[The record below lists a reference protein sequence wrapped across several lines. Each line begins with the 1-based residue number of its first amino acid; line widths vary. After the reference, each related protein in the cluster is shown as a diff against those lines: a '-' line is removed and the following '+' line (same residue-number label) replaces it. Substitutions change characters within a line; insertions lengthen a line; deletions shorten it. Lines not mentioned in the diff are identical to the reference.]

1 MILYAAQRSD
11 VPRMVNLSGRM
22 DVRGGFLQRFGADTL
37 ARLEAEGAVAR
48 RDAWGEWELT
58 LEVREGGAKG
68 VAARRRCLGLRRC
81 RRASHPPSS
90 PPPPQDAKGRI
101 DLPMEHL
108 AASIPPSVELLIVH
122 GTGDATIPFQES
134 QRCAELVP
142 RCRLE
147 LVKGGDHNF
156 SQPAAAADMI
166 ARVVAF
172 ARQAADAGGAAS
184 GAAS

>member
-1 MILYAAQRSD
+1 M
-11 VPRMVNLSGRM
+11 
-22 DVRGGFLQRFGADTL
+22 GGVGADAGGERGRGQGRRGTEAVFRVASL
-37 ARLEAEGAVAR
+37 PPRL
-48 RDAWGEWELT
+48 
-58 LEVREGGAKG
+58 
-68 VAARRRCLGLRRC
+68 
-81 RRASHPPSS
+81 PP
-90 PPPPQDAKGRI
+90 PLFAPPPQDAKGRI

-156 SQPAAAADMI
+156 SPPAAAADMI